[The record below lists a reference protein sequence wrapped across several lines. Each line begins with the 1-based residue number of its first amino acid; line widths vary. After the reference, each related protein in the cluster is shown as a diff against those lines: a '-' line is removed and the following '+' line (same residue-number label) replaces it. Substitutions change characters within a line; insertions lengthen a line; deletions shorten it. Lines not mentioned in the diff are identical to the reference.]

1 LRLEF
6 PFSASHGGAA
16 NLMAVLGHKR
26 TFPNATID
34 PAAKE
39 IGPPTE
45 AGDRRARAASVK
57 TNQTQ
62 QENLFVFVR
71 ARPDAVVSRLRVHDL
86 IRIILHGTRDP
97 LDAVKLIRPRRK
109 CIRNR
114 FVGSHF

>member
-1 LRLEF
+1 LFGAKRFRRED
-6 PFSASHGGAA
+6 PHGDVA
-16 NLMAVLGHKR
+16 KR
-26 TFPNATID
+26 
-34 PAAKE
+34 E
-39 IGPPTE
+39 
-45 AGDRRARAASVK
+45 RASVK

-114 FVGSHF
+114 FVRSHF